1 MSEEMQKDMDKLS
14 VVVLFLL
21 EQGEITSDELAA
33 ILAEADLADISEDEE
48 GEFVANIPD
57 VRRVAAEKGSQK
69 QLEKMI
75 KDPDLDVRYILAY
88 RGNKKVRRQLLYD
101 ENENVRKYA
110 KECLEF
116 GGEEKD

>member
-21 EQGEITSDELAA
+21 EQGEISSDELAA

-116 GGEEKD
+116 CGEEKD

>member
-21 EQGEITSDELAA
+21 EQGEISSDELAA

>member
-1 MSEEMQKDMDKLS
+1 MDEEMPKNMDKLS
-14 VVVLFLL
+14 GVVLFLL
-21 EQGEITSDELAA
+21 EQGEISSDELAA

>member
-1 MSEEMQKDMDKLS
+1 MDEEMPKNMDKLS

-21 EQGEITSDELAA
+21 EQGEISSDELAA

>member
-21 EQGEITSDELAA
+21 EQGEISSDELAA

-69 QLEKMI
+69 
-75 KDPDLDVRYILAY
+75 
-88 RGNKKVRRQLLYD
+88 
-101 ENENVRKYA
+101 
-110 KECLEF
+110 
-116 GGEEKD
+116 